1 MNNNTTDIK
10 FFTNEENS
18 TLLSRF
24 KNTLKDSQYFDILVG
39 YFRLSGFH
47 QLYDSFEKIEKT
59 RILVGLNVDKATYD
73 IIMQNQ
79 ENGLIDFE
87 SDKPIFVQ
95 IAEWLEDAILSNA
108 FEEESQIPSITEISV
123 MCKINPATA
132 LKGINMLV
140 DKEIV
145 YKKRGL
151 GMFVK
156 EGAVKKLM
164 KERKNMFYESYI
176 EALLD
181 EAKKL
186 NLNKEDIIE
195 MIERGYS
202 K

>member
-1 MNNNTTDIK
+1 MRKEDTVN
-10 FFTNEENS
+10 
-18 TLLSRF
+18 
-24 KNTLKDSQYFDILVG
+24 
-39 YFRLSGFH
+39 
-47 QLYDSFEKIEKT
+47 
-59 RILVGLNVDKATYD
+59 
-73 IIMQNQ
+73 
-79 ENGLIDFE
+79 IDFE

-123 MCKINPATA
+123 ICKINPATA

-140 DKEIV
+140 DKEVV

-164 KERKNMFYESYI
+164 KERKNRFYESYI
-176 EALLD
+176 EALLE
-181 EAKKL
+181 EARKL
-186 NLNKEDIIE
+186 NLNKEDILE

>member
-1 MNNNTTDIK
+1 MN
-10 FFTNEENS
+10 
-18 TLLSRF
+18 
-24 KNTLKDSQYFDILVG
+24 
-39 YFRLSGFH
+39 
-47 QLYDSFEKIEKT
+47 
-59 RILVGLNVDKATYD
+59 
-73 IIMQNQ
+73 
-79 ENGLIDFE
+79 IDFE
-87 SDKPIFVQ
+87 SDKPIFIQ
-95 IAEWLEDAILSNA
+95 IAEWLEDAIMSNA

-156 EGAVKKLM
+156 EGAVNKLM

-176 EALLD
+176 EVLLQ
-181 EAKKL
+181 EARKL
-186 NLNKEDIIE
+186 NLNKEDIME
-195 MIERGYS
+195 MIERGYE

>member
-1 MNNNTTDIK
+1 MN
-10 FFTNEENS
+10 
-18 TLLSRF
+18 
-24 KNTLKDSQYFDILVG
+24 
-39 YFRLSGFH
+39 
-47 QLYDSFEKIEKT
+47 
-59 RILVGLNVDKATYD
+59 
-73 IIMQNQ
+73 
-79 ENGLIDFE
+79 IDFE

-140 DKEIV
+140 DKDIV

-156 EGAVKKLM
+156 EGAVNKLM

-176 EALLD
+176 EVLLQ
-181 EAKKL
+181 EARKL
-186 NLNKEDIIE
+186 NLNKEDIME
-195 MIERGYS
+195 MIERGYE